1 MADKCCD
8 RCKHMKKGHHSVLE
22 VKNCDLEGKAKE
34 FFSNSMGL
42 TVSEWD
48 TSKDYCSKWEK
59 KEDTLKEDISKSW
72 VLLGHD
78 SKRLDYVIKYFKQR
92 IEESLEKADK
102 ETRES
107 LLDITKNSFGL
118 INTVK
123 KHLGWILDQ

>member
-1 MADKCCD
+1 MDDITATIMPAGTISSITKYL
-8 RCKHMKKGHHSVLE
+8 G
-22 VKNCDLEGKAKE
+22 
-34 FFSNSMGL
+34 
-42 TVSEWD
+42 
-48 TSKDYCSKWEK
+48 SKWEK

-123 KHLGWILDQ
+123 KHLGWILD